1 MGFNWSAINFFLSS
15 LVNKTT
21 LSMNLLFLTTGLII
35 SLISSVY
42 AQKAVKNSDDLKI
55 NGVRFYAVNKKTI
68 LKVFGK
74 PIKKFDPHYECGFLS
89 DEQGEAFY
97 TLEYKSL
104 KWTGNTKSGYL
115 MENLLIQPN
124 ASYHITYNGRS
135 LSSHTT
141 IKEFI
146 ALTGVHTTRIETGLG
161 NPTDLLKLFKNPNLK
176 TNSVELQDKGAD
188 DKYIFYFFHGQLCKI
203 EYWSPC

>member
-1 MGFNWSAINFFLSS
+1 M
-15 LVNKTT
+15 K
-21 LSMNLLFLTTGLII
+21 LLFLTTGLII
-35 SLISSVY
+35 SLFSSVR

-74 PIKKFDPHYECGFLS
+74 PIKQFAPHYECGFLS
-89 DEQGEAFY
+89 DDKGESFY
-97 TLEYKSL
+97 SLQYKAL
-104 KWTGNTKSGYL
+104 QWTGNAKHGYW
-115 MENLLIQPN
+115 MENLLIRPN
-124 ASYHITYNGRS
+124 AGYHITYSGRS

-161 NPTDLLKLFKNPNLK
+161 NPTDLLELFKNPNLK
-176 TNSVELQDKGAD
+176 TKSIELQDKGAD
-188 DKYIFYFFHGQLCKI
+188 DKYIFYFFKGRLCKI